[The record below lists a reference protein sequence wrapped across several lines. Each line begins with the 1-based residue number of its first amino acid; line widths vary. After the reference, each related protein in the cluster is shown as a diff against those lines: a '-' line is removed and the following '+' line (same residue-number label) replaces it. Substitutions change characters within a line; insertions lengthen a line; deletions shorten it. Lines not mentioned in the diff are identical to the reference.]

1 MIDSV
6 LLITYTISPKG
17 GSEPKIAWN
26 NFKIAQ
32 SACRHV
38 HVVTNQMLLKNLNEF
53 PEISNSS
60 RVTVHFV
67 GVPRIVT
74 KIPTILG
81 DYLQYFLWIHR
92 ARIEAKR
99 IADSEKLTL
108 GHHVSWGN
116 LAFGTPLCD
125 LDIPYL
131 FGPAGGG
138 TKKIPTPFTIEA
150 LAFEIAEI
158 MRLIVMKIMTRSS
171 FTVRSLKNAK
181 LVLATN
187 SDSYD
192 YAVKAGAKLV
202 KLSLADSI
210 DTEKI
215 ISTRLHPKS
224 RNVLWAGRFLP
235 RKAPLDAVEAF
246 REVHKLIPDLT
257 MTMVGNG
264 PLYKKVAKRIET
276 YGLTHAIHLHNRVEW
291 DELLKLMLESKC
303 LLFTSLRDS
312 FGSQIL
318 EAAACGTPTVMH
330 GGIPALEWIDS
341 PAAIYRLSKYERG
354 SIENL
359 ASALLACVTMEAAE
373 WSVASQAA
381 IEFAKRHST
390 DTKSQELIDY
400 YNWTRKNR

>member
-6 LLITYTISPKG
+6 LVIAYTINPKG

-38 HVVTNQMLLKNLNEF
+38 HIMTNQKLLKSLSEF
-53 PEISNSS
+53 PEISNSR
-60 RVTVHFV
+60 RVTLHYV
-67 GVPRIVT
+67 GVPRIFT

-81 DYLQYFLWIHR
+81 DYLQYILWLHR
-92 ARIEAKR
+92 ARPEAKK

-125 LDIPYL
+125 LNIPYIY
-131 FGPAGGG
+131 GPAGGG
-138 TKKIPTPFTIEA
+138 TKKIPTPFTIKA
-150 LAFEIAEI
+150 LPFEVAEN
-158 MRLIVMKIMTRSS
+158 MRLVVMKIMTHSS

-187 SDSYD
+187 SDSYE
-192 YAVKAGAKLV
+192 YAVKTGAKLI

-215 ISTRLHPKS
+215 IPARLYPESK
-224 RNVLWAGRFLP
+224 NVIWAGRFLP

-246 REVHKLIPDLT
+246 REVHKLIPNLT

-264 PLYKKVAKRIET
+264 PLYKKVAKRIES
-276 YGLTHAIHLHNRVEW
+276 YGLTHAIHLHNRVGW
-291 DELLKLMLESKC
+291 DQLLKMMLGSKC

-318 EAAACGTPTVMH
+318 EAAACGTPTVMR

-341 PAAIYRLSKYERG
+341 PAAVYRASKYELG
-354 SIENL
+354 SIEEL
-359 ASALLACVTMEAAE
+359 ANSLLACVTMEAEE
-373 WSVASQAA
+373 WLVASHAA
-381 IEFAKRHST
+381 IEFAKKHSAE
-390 DTKSQELIDY
+390 TKSHELVDY
-400 YNWTRKNR
+400 YNWTSKNS

>member
-6 LLITYTISPKG
+6 LLITYTINPKG

-38 HVVTNQMLLKNLNEF
+38 HVVTNQLLLKSLNEF

-60 RVTVHFV
+60 KVTIHYV
-67 GVPRIVT
+67 GVPRILT

-81 DYLQYFLWIHR
+81 DYLQYVLWIHR
-92 ARIEAKR
+92 ARTEVEK
-99 IADSEKLTL
+99 IAHSEKLTL

-125 LDIPYL
+125 LNIPYI

-138 TKKIPTPFTIEA
+138 TKKIPTPFTIKA
-150 LAFEIAEI
+150 LPFEMAEI
-158 MRLIVMKIMTRSS
+158 LRLVVMKIMGRSS

-187 SDSYD
+187 SDSYE
-192 YAVKAGAKLV
+192 YAVKAGAKLI

-210 DTEKI
+210 EKEKI
-215 ISTRLHPKS
+215 IPVRVYPNS

-246 REVHKLIPDLT
+246 REVHKLIPDMT

-264 PLYKKVAKRIET
+264 PLYKKVAKRIEA
-276 YGLTHAIHLHNRVEW
+276 YGLTQAIHLHNRVGW

-330 GGIPALEWIDS
+330 GGIPALEWIDT
-341 PAAIYRLSKYERG
+341 PAAIYRISKYKVG
-354 SIENL
+354 SIEDL
-359 ASALLACVTMEAAE
+359 ANSLLECVTMEAEE
-373 WSVASQAA
+373 WLVASHAA
-381 IEFAKRHST
+381 IEFAKKYSEE
-390 DTKSQELIDY
+390 TKSHELIDD
-400 YNWTRKNR
+400 YNWTSKNQ

>member
-1 MIDSV
+1 MIDSI
-6 LLITYTISPKG
+6 LLITYTINPKG

-32 SACRHV
+32 SACQHV
-38 HVVTNQMLLKNLNEF
+38 HIVTNQMLLKSLNEF
-53 PEISNSS
+53 PEISSSS
-60 RVTVHFV
+60 RVSIHYV
-67 GVPRIVT
+67 GIPRILSN
-74 KIPTILG
+74 IPTILG
-81 DYLQYFLWIHR
+81 DYLKYAVWIHKAR
-92 ARIEAKR
+92 AEVKK

-125 LDIPYL
+125 LDIPYI

-138 TKKIPTPFTIEA
+138 TKKIPTPFTIKA
-150 LAFEIAEI
+150 LPFEIAEI
-158 MRLIVMKIMTRSS
+158 MRLVVMKIMTRSS

-187 SDSYD
+187 SDSYE
-192 YAVKAGAKLV
+192 YGAKAGAKKI

-210 DTEKI
+210 DTDKI
-215 ISTRLHPKS
+215 IPARLYPKS

-276 YGLTHAIHLHNRVEW
+276 YGLTHAIHLHNRVGW

-330 GGIPALEWIDS
+330 GGIPALEWIDT
-341 PAAIYRLSKYERG
+341 PAAIYQISKYKVG
-354 SIENL
+354 SIEDL
-359 ASALLACVTMEAAE
+359 ASSLLACVTMEAEE
-373 WSVASQAA
+373 WLVASHAA
-381 IEFAKRHST
+381 IEFAKKHSA
-390 DTKSQELIDY
+390 DTKSQELTAD
-400 YNWTRKNR
+400 YNWTSNNR